1 MRGIF
6 VAPNLPAVLA
16 TRLWALAFGDMSA

>member
-1 MRGIF
+1 VRGIF

-16 TRLWALAFGDMSA
+16 MRLWALAFGDMSV